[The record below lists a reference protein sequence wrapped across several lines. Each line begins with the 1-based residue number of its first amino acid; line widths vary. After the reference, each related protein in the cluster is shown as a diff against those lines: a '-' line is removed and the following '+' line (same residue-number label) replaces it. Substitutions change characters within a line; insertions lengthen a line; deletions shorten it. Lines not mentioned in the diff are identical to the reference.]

1 MTIMEAD
8 LGATTEPRMTQI
20 GAPMSLP
27 LTCPPMMS
35 ENGMKTSGK
44 SQNSTGLSLPDEA
57 KDK

>member
-8 LGATTEPRMTQI
+8 LGATTKPRMTQI

-27 LTCPPMMS
+27 LTCPPTTS
-35 ENGMKTSGK
+35 ENGMKTNDK
-44 SQNSTGLSLPDEA
+44 SQISSGMSLPDEA